1 MSDIDRHVHMTPAPE
16 AVARLM
22 ATHGPAAAH
31 GRWYWIAARTLDG
44 MALRGGLNTAAPDRP
59 RIRRRRGTPLDVELA
74 AVEAAFALGSAR
86 AAEDA
91 AGMGKSALQPALNIR
106 GLPWPGVSSAVRG
119 RNTRD
124 GQLADQGDAA
134 ARARIE
140 ARLAFNRAVFEVCRA
155 ALALVPEQPET
166 GRRRLPEP
174 GPALAAAL
182 ADFPPAAVEAVFP
195 SLVERTA

>member
-1 MSDIDRHVHMTPAPE
+1 MSDIDRHVHMTPKPE

-22 ATHGPAAAH
+22 ASHGAMAAH
-31 GRWYWIAARTLDG
+31 SRWHWIAARTLDG
-44 MALRGGLNTAAPDRP
+44 MALRGGLNAAAPDRP

-74 AVEAAFALGSAR
+74 AVETAFVIGSAG
-86 AAEDA
+86 AAETA
-91 AGMGKSALQPALNIR
+91 AGMTKSALQPALNDR
-106 GLPWPGVSSAVRG
+106 CLPWPGVSSAIRG

-124 GQLADQGDAA
+124 GQLASQGDAA
-134 ARARIE
+134 AQARIE
-140 ARLAFNRAVFEVCRA
+140 ARLAHNRAVYEVCRA

-166 GRRRLPEP
+166 GRPRLPEP

-182 ADFPPAAVEAVFP
+182 APFPPAAVAAVFP